1 MPLGLGFGFC
11 SFGVWQN
18 VHVIPQYVGNEK
30 GSLMTGY
37 ALSNVEV
44 GGSNAGFTTYPF
56 FFVGFSEG
64 FYAMPQVGIFLFVS
78 KERWFYL
85 RRL

>member
-1 MPLGLGFGFC
+1 MPLGLEFGFC

-18 VHVIPQYVGNEK
+18 VHVMHQCAGNEK
-30 GSLMTGY
+30 GSLMTGCV
-37 ALSNVEV
+37 LSNEEI
-44 GGSNAGFTTYPF
+44 GGSNGGLTAYPF